1 MVPGTAEHSEQVRP
15 LPERLLEAA
24 TRLFAEN
31 GYENT
36 SVQEIVA
43 AAGVTKGAMYHYFA
57 AKDDL
62 LFEIYH
68 RLLALQTERLERL
81 AGGAGSSKERLR
93 MAVMDV
99 IDTSCAHLDGLTV
112 FFRSMHLLPE
122 DKRRAVRAE
131 RRRYHERFRSLVEE
145 GQRDG
150 IFRPDVP
157 ADLAVNFLFG
167 AVHQISTWWH
177 PDGALGARQIGEYY
191 IGLFLDG
198 LCAGGGGSAPRSGG
212 TPEGR

>member
-1 MVPGTAEHSEQVRP
+1 MTGRTLPARP

-24 TRLFAEN
+24 TRLFAEH
-31 GYENT
+31 GYEQT

-62 LFEIYH
+62 LYEIYH
-68 RLLALQTERLERL
+68 RLLALQTERLERFA
-81 AGGAGSSKERLR
+81 AGPGTPEERLR
-93 MAVMDV
+93 AAVLDV
-99 IDTSCAHLDGLTV
+99 IETSCAHLDGLTV

-122 DKRRAVRAE
+122 ERRRAVRAE

-150 IFRPDVP
+150 SFRPDAP
-157 ADLAVNFLFG
+157 PDLAVDFLFG
-167 AVHQISTWWH
+167 AVHQLSTWWR
-177 PDGALGARQIGEYY
+177 PDGALGPREVGECYV
-191 IGLFLDG
+191 GLFLDG
-198 LCAGGGGSAPRSGG
+198 LRRAGDAGV
-212 TPEGR
+212 

>member
-1 MVPGTAEHSEQVRP
+1 MAQGTAEVPGRARP

-24 TRLFAEN
+24 TRLFAGN

-62 LFEIYH
+62 LYEIYH
-68 RLLALQTERLERL
+68 RLLALQTERLERI
-81 AGGAGSSKERLR
+81 AGGPGTPEERLR
-93 MAVMDV
+93 DAVLDV
-99 IDTSCAHLDGLTV
+99 IETSCAHLDELTV

-131 RRRYHERFRSLVEE
+131 RRRYHERFRALVEE
-145 GQRDG
+145 GRRDG
-150 IFRPDVP
+150 TFRTDAP

-177 PDGALGARQIGEYY
+177 PDGALGPRDVGRHYVA
-191 IGLFLDG
+191 LFLDG
-198 LCAGGGGSAPRSGG
+198 LRRAGDTGVWPPSGAAL
-212 TPEGR
+212 